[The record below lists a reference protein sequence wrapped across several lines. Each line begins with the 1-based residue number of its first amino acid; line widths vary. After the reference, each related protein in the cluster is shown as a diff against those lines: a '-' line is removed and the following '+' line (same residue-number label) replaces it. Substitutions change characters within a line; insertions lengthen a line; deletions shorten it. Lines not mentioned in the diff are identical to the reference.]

1 MKCITICARANGLM
15 REVYNYQYLSP
26 RNGSNDMIVMCFLD
40 FYTKRMAS
48 QHQAGGG
55 GRGLKRGGE
64 REEEGEGTEAKRGRF
79 EEEDGGEVCTIH
91 VSR

>member
-40 FYTKRMAS
+40 FYTKEWRLSTRPAV
-48 QHQAGGG
+48 GGG
-55 GRGLKRGGE
+55 G
-64 REEEGEGTEAKRGRF
+64 
-79 EEEDGGEVCTIH
+79 
-91 VSR
+91 

>member
-40 FYTKRMAS
+40 FYAKEWRLSTRPAV
-48 QHQAGGG
+48 GGG
-55 GRGLKRGGE
+55 G
-64 REEEGEGTEAKRGRF
+64 
-79 EEEDGGEVCTIH
+79 
-91 VSR
+91 